1 MKKIKVINTEF
12 IALSV
17 EIENT
22 AGIKDFV
29 HLQARSS
36 LVLPSGYKVTNN
48 FLVRNPKVIVKELK
62 K

>member
-1 MKKIKVINTEF
+1 MKKIKVINTGF

-36 LVLPSGYKVTNN
+36 LVLPSG
-48 FLVRNPKVIVKELK
+48 
-62 K
+62 